1 MKENNKESCNNCAFV
16 YACVAGLFADMMNN
30 DNVGNGFRWYNFPR
44 MASTYVKN
52 QMFLQEQSGI
62 DTAEELALSFSKE
75 LIERAGVSD
84 Q

>member
-1 MKENNKESCNNCAFV
+1 MKENNKESCAFV
-16 YACVAGLFADMMNN
+16 YACVAGLFADMMNT

-52 QMFLQEQSGI
+52 QMFMQKESGI
-62 DTAEELALSFSKE
+62 VDAAEELALSFAKE

>member
-1 MKENNKESCNNCAFV
+1 MKNDEPNYAFV
-16 YACVAGLFADMMNN
+16 YACVAGLFADMMNT

-62 DTAEELALSFSKE
+62 DAAEELALNFAKE
-75 LIERAGVSD
+75 LIERAGVSN

>member
-1 MKENNKESCNNCAFV
+1 MKANTKESCENHAFV
-16 YACVAGLFADMMNN
+16 YACVAGLFADMVNN

-52 QMFLQEQSGI
+52 QMFLQEVSGV
-62 DTAEELALSFSKE
+62 DAAEELALSFAKE
-75 LIERAGVSD
+75 LIERAGVSN